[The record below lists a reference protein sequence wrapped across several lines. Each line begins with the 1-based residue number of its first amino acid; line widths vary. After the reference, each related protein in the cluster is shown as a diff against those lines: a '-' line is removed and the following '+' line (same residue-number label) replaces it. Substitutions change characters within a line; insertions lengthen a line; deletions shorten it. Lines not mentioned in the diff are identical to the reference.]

1 MAAVLALSATPA
13 HASPT
18 RADAPMGGG
27 APTWCNNLTINGQR
41 ANWELHY
48 DEVGHSFKVW
58 ASGIHR
64 YVYCKDPAY
73 NDYTCL
79 ASVEGMVFTLLGAG
93 GAARAVIS
101 LAGGGAFGAVAIW
114 DAC

>member
-1 MAAVLALSATPA
+1 
-13 HASPT
+13 
-18 RADAPMGGG
+18 MGGG
-27 APTWCNNLTINGQR
+27 APTACNNLTVNGQR
-41 ANWELHY
+41 VNWEEHY
-48 DEVGHSFKVW
+48 NEVDHSFKVW
-58 ASGIHR
+58 SPGIHR
-64 YVYCKDPAY
+64 YVYCQDPAY

-101 LAGGGAFGAVAIW
+101 LAGGGSLGAVAIW